1 MTISYHELTHGNR
14 NPKAERQQTFVV
26 FIITAA
32 YLLWSAISAGLF
44 APMTFQPDS
53 TFSGGE
59 FVYKLITNDYVAS
72 SGAIMT
78 IASDLGIDE
87 TGLEKPRGTVDF
99 LYTVFLDDAAIIP
112 GGKTRF
118 ASGALLTKGDND
130 IKPRLIDVNKTIVG
144 KSEGK
149 QSKYIRYEVGAL
161 PKVEAVA
168 MNHPFTGGAWSSF
181 LMRFKV
187 SFCSIFH
194 VYRLHTICSL
204 RMIILRFYDRLSPHS
219 EHT

>member
-1 MTISYHELTHGNR
+1 
-14 NPKAERQQTFVV
+14 
-26 FIITAA
+26 
-32 YLLWSAISAGLF
+32 
-44 APMTFQPDS
+44 
-53 TFSGGE
+53 
-59 FVYKLITNDYVAS
+59 
-72 SGAIMT
+72 MT

-130 IKPRLIDVNKTIVG
+130 VKPRLIDVNKTIVG

-219 EHT
+219 EHTQRNKRNQTKTLSSFQPVVKNKVCARSTCLYHKKKNSILENKLQKSMHKNSVMMDS